1 MYKVYEIKQRVFA
14 DNDLER
20 EEGTK
25 MTDKVRNRTNRFS
38 GGQGTPKRQNISFK
52 SDVWSPKDAPA
63 SSSTTTLTK
72 TIDAMKHDFRIGV
85 MEADI
90 DSAVDADTI
99 SETGA
104 KVIQLHTGG
113 MCHLD
118 ADMTRQGLLELD
130 TSDVDLAILENVG
143 NLVCPAEFD
152 TGAVKN
158 AMILSVPEGDDKP
171 LKYPL
176 MFQVCQCLLINKID
190 VLPYF
195 DFDLEECKKRVL
207 KLNPD
212 MKIIPIS
219 ARTGE
224 GMDEWID
231 WLKEETS
238 SWNESNEKGV
248 KE

>member
-1 MYKVYEIKQRVFA
+1 MYKVYEIKQRIFA
-14 DNDLER
+14 DNDLEA
-20 EEGTK
+20 
-25 MTDKVRNRTNRFS
+25 DKVRTELKKDKTFLLNLMS
-38 GGQGTPKRQNISFK
+38 
-52 SDVWSPKDAPA
+52 SPGAGK
-63 SSSTTTLTK
+63 TTTLTK

-143 NLVCPAEFD
+143 NLVCPEEFD

>member
-14 DNDLER
+14 DNDLEA
-20 EEGTK
+20 
-25 MTDKVRNRTNRFS
+25 DKVRTELKKDKTFLLNLMS
-38 GGQGTPKRQNISFK
+38 
-52 SDVWSPKDAPA
+52 SPGAGK
-63 SSSTTTLTK
+63 TTTLTK

-176 MFQVCQCLLINKID
+176 MFQICQCLLINKID

-248 KE
+248 NE

>member
-1 MYKVYEIKQRVFA
+1 M
-14 DNDLER
+14 DN
-20 EEGTK
+20 K
-25 MTDKVRNRTNRFS
+25 
-38 GGQGTPKRQNISFK
+38 K
-52 SDVWSPKDAPA
+52 SDIKLSLNLMSSPGAGK
-63 SSSTTTLTK
+63 TTTLTK

>member
-1 MYKVYEIKQRVFA
+1 MYNVYEIKQRVFA
-14 DNDLER
+14 DNDLEA
-20 EEGTK
+20 
-25 MTDKVRNRTNRFS
+25 DKVRTELKKDKTFLLNLMS
-38 GGQGTPKRQNISFK
+38 
-52 SDVWSPKDAPA
+52 SPGAGK
-63 SSSTTTLTK
+63 TTTLTK

-90 DSAVDADTI
+90 DSAV
-99 SETGA
+99 
-104 KVIQLHTGG
+104 
-113 MCHLD
+113 D

>member
-1 MYKVYEIKQRVFA
+1 MEGYRVLEIKKSVFEN
-14 DNDLER
+14 NDR
-20 EEGTK
+20 EAEK
-25 MTDKVRNRTNRFS
+25 LRQELKKDKVFLLNLMSSPGS
-38 GGQGTPKRQNISFK
+38 GK
-52 SDVWSPKDAPA
+52 
-63 SSSTTTLTK
+63 TTTLK
-72 TIDAMKHDFRIGV
+72 ATIAALKEEFRIGV

-90 DSAVDADTI
+90 DSDVDAATI
-99 SETGA
+99 EKTGA

-118 ADMTRQGLLELD
+118 AGMTRQGLEGLGLN
-130 TSDVDLAILENVG
+130 DVDFAILENVG

-176 MFQVCQCLLINKID
+176 MFSICDVLLINKID

-195 DFDLEECKKRVL
+195 DFDLEACKKHVL
-207 KLNPD
+207 RLNPNIR
-212 MKIIPIS
+212 IIPIS

-224 GMDEWID
+224 GID
-231 WLKEETS
+231 QWAAWLRTEVKA
-238 SWNESNEKGV
+238 WNEQ
-248 KE
+248 

>member
-14 DNDLER
+14 DNDLEA
-20 EEGTK
+20 
-25 MTDKVRNRTNRFS
+25 DKVRTELKKDKTFLLNLMS
-38 GGQGTPKRQNISFK
+38 
-52 SDVWSPKDAPA
+52 SPGAGK
-63 SSSTTTLTK
+63 TTTLTK
-72 TIDAMKHDFRIGV
+72 TIAAMKHDFRIGV

-219 ARTGE
+219 ARTGK

-248 KE
+248 NE

>member
-14 DNDLER
+14 DNDLEA
-20 EEGTK
+20 
-25 MTDKVRNRTNRFS
+25 DKVRTELKKDKTFLLNLMS
-38 GGQGTPKRQNISFK
+38 
-52 SDVWSPKDAPA
+52 SPGAGK
-63 SSSTTTLTK
+63 TTTLTK

-143 NLVCPAEFD
+143 NPVCPAEFD